1 MIQEKHDIKLSNNQR
16 KVLDYV
22 IAKAEGEHSLS
33 IDCSPTEIQSV
44 FKFGSRQTAYSIITA
59 LKDKGLITTLADE
72 VTLNSELFAFKKE
85 SIDST
90 NMSLRYILEELNTE
104 KEVFP
109 FLDVDKRKD
118 YFLFIANNKELAM
131 KINKE
136 LTEDVCERV
145 KRGIFEFDLKPLEA
159 SVSLEVDHCFQVL
172 AYHDLHYGNDIVYEA
187 REIEQCID
195 YLSNVSLDDIYKYS
209 PFNKDNTDYLLDE
222 YVREEETDCDE

>member
-1 MIQEKHDIKLSNNQR
+1 MIQEKHGIKLTSNQR
-16 KVLDYV
+16 KVLDYI

-33 IDCSPTEIQSV
+33 IDCPTVEIQSV
-44 FKFGSRQTAYSIITA
+44 FKFSSKQTSYNVVNQ

-72 VTLNSELFAFKKE
+72 ITLNPELFAFKKE

-90 NMSLRYILEELNTE
+90 NMSLRFILEELNTE

-109 FLDVDKRKD
+109 FLDADKRKD
-118 YFLFIANNKELAM
+118 YFLYVASNKELAM

-136 LTEDVCERV
+136 LTEDICERV

-159 SVSLEVDHCFQVL
+159 SVALEVDHCFKVL
-172 AYHDLHYGNDIVYEA
+172 YFHEFHHNDTVYEP
-187 REIEQCID
+187 REIQQCID

>member
-1 MIQEKHDIKLSNNQR
+1 MIQEKHDAKLTSNQR
-16 KVLDYV
+16 KVLDY
-22 IAKAEGEHSLS
+22 IISKAEGEHSLS
-33 IDCSPTEIQSV
+33 IECPAPEIQKV
-44 FKFGSRQTAYSIITA
+44 FKFSSNKTAYNIISQ
-59 LKDKGLITTLADE
+59 LKEKGLITTCGDE

-85 SIDST
+85 NNDSV
-90 NMSLRYILEELNTE
+90 NMSLRFVLEELKTE

-118 YFLFIANNKELAM
+118 YFLYIVNNKELSM

-159 SVSLEVDHCFQVL
+159 STALEVDHCFKVL
-172 AYHDLHYGNDIVYEA
+172 YFHEFHHSDTVYEP
-187 REIEQCID
+187 REIEQCIE

-222 YVREEETDCDE
+222 YVRDEVDCDE

>member
-1 MIQEKHDIKLSNNQR
+1 MIQEKHEIKLTSNQR
-16 KVLDYV
+16 KVLDYI

-33 IDCSPTEIQSV
+33 IECPTVEIQKV
-44 FKFGSRQTAYSIITA
+44 FKFSSKQTSYNVISQ
-59 LKDKGLITTLADE
+59 LKGKGLITTLADE
-72 VTLNSELFAFKKE
+72 VTLNHELFAFKKE
-85 SIDST
+85 TIDST
-90 NMSLRYILEELNTE
+90 NMSLRYILEELKTE

-118 YFLFIANNKELAM
+118 YFLFISNNKELAL

-172 AYHDLHYGNDIVYEA
+172 AYHDLHYGNDTVYEA
-187 REIEQCID
+187 REIQQVIE
-195 YLSNVSLDDIYKYS
+195 YLSSVSLDEIYKYS
-209 PFNKDNTDYLLDE
+209 PFNKENTEYFLDE
-222 YVREEETDCDE
+222 YVRDEVDDDE

>member
-1 MIQEKHDIKLSNNQR
+1 MIQEKHDVKLTSNQR

-22 IAKAEGEHSLS
+22 ISKCEGEHSLS
-33 IDCSPTEIQSV
+33 IECPAPEIQKV
-44 FKFGSRQTAYSIITA
+44 FKFSSNKTAYNVISQ

-72 VTLNSELFAFKKE
+72 VTLNPELFAFKKE

-118 YFLFIANNKELAM
+118 YFLFISNNKELSM

-159 SVSLEVDHCFQVL
+159 STALEVDHCFKVL
-172 AYHDLHYGNDIVYEA
+172 YFHDFQDLNYNVYES
-187 REIEQCID
+187 REINQCIE
-195 YLSNVSLDDIYKYS
+195 YLSNLSLDEIYKYS
-209 PFNKDNTDYLLDE
+209 PFNRENTQYLLDE
-222 YVREEETDCDE
+222 YVRDEEVDSDE

>member
-1 MIQEKHDIKLSNNQR
+1 MIQEKHETKLTSNQR
-16 KVLDYV
+16 KVLDYI

-33 IDCSPTEIQSV
+33 IECPAPEIQKV
-44 FKFGSRQTAYSIITA
+44 FKFSSNKTAYNVINQ

-72 VTLNSELFAFKKE
+72 ITLNPELFAFKKE

-90 NMSLRYILEELNTE
+90 NMSLRFILEELNTE

-109 FLDVDKRKD
+109 FLDKDKRKD
-118 YFLFIANNKELAM
+118 YFLYVANNKELAM

-145 KRGIFEFDLKPLEA
+145 KSGIFEFDLKPLDA
-159 SVSLEVDHCFQVL
+159 STALEVDHCFKVL
-172 AYHDLHYGNDIVYEA
+172 YFHEFHHNDTVYEA

-195 YLSNVSLDDIYKYS
+195 YLSNVSLDEIYKYS
-209 PFNKDNTDYLLDE
+209 PFNKKNTDYLLDE
-222 YVREEETDCDE
+222 YVRDEVDDDE

>member
-1 MIQEKHDIKLSNNQR
+1 MIQEKHDIKLTSNQR
-16 KVLDYV
+16 KVLDYI

-33 IDCSPTEIQSV
+33 IECPAPEIQKV
-44 FKFGSRQTAYSIITA
+44 FKFSSNKTAYNIINQ

-85 SIDST
+85 TNDSV
-90 NMSLRYILEELNTE
+90 NMSLRFVLEELKTE

-145 KRGIFEFDLKPLEA
+145 KNNIFEFPLKPLKAKKEI
-159 SVSLEVDHCFQVL
+159 EIEHCFKVL
-172 AYHDLHYGNDIVYEA
+172 AFHDFHSSNDTVYEP
-187 REIEQCID
+187 REIQQCID
-195 YLSNVSLDDIYKYS
+195 YLKSVSLDDIYKYS
-209 PFNKDNTDYLLDE
+209 PFTRENTEYLLDE
-222 YVREEETDCDE
+222 WVRDEVDEDE

>member
-1 MIQEKHDIKLSNNQR
+1 MIQEKHDIKLTSNQR

-22 IAKAEGEHSLS
+22 IAKAESEHSLS
-33 IDCSPTEIQSV
+33 IDCPAPEIQKV
-44 FKFGSRQTAYSIITA
+44 FKFSSNKTAYNVINQ

-72 VTLNSELFAFKKE
+72 VTLNPELFAFKKE

-90 NMSLRYILEELNTE
+90 NMSLRFVLEELKNET
-104 KEVFP
+104 EVFP
-109 FLDVDKRKD
+109 FLDKDKRKD

-145 KRGIFEFDLKPLEA
+145 KNNIFEFPLKPLKAKKEI
-159 SVSLEVDHCFQVL
+159 EIEHCFKVL
-172 AYHDLHYGNDIVYEA
+172 SYHDFHSSNDTVYEA

-195 YLSNVSLDDIYKYS
+195 YLSSVSLEEIYKYS
-209 PFNKDNTDYLLDE
+209 PFNKDNTTYLLDE
-222 YVREEETDCDE
+222 WVRDEVDSDE

>member
-1 MIQEKHDIKLSNNQR
+1 MIQEKHDIKLTSNQR
-16 KVLDYV
+16 KVLDY
-22 IAKAEGEHSLS
+22 IISKAEGEHSLS
-33 IDCSPTEIQSV
+33 IDCPTVEIQSV
-44 FKFGSRQTAYSIITA
+44 FKFSSKQTSYNVINQ

-72 VTLNSELFAFKKE
+72 VTLNPELFAFKKE
-85 SIDST
+85 SNDST
-90 NMSLRYILEELNTE
+90 NMSLRFVLEELNTE
-104 KEVFP
+104 KSVFP

-118 YFLFIANNKELAM
+118 YFLFIANNKELSM

-159 SVSLEVDHCFQVL
+159 SVALEVDHCFQVL
-172 AYHDLHYGNDIVYEA
+172 YFHDFHDLNYNVYEP

-222 YVREEETDCDE
+222 YVRDEVDCDE

>member
-1 MIQEKHDIKLSNNQR
+1 MIQEKHDVKLTSNQR
-16 KVLDYV
+16 KVLDYI

-33 IDCSPTEIQSV
+33 IECPAPEIQKV
-44 FKFGSRQTAYSIITA
+44 FKFSSNKTAYNVINQ

-109 FLDVDKRKD
+109 CLDVDKRKD
-118 YFLFIANNKELAM
+118 YFLYVASNKELAL

-145 KRGIFEFDLKPLEA
+145 KNNIFEFPLKPLKAKVEI
-159 SVSLEVDHCFQVL
+159 EVEHCFKVL
-172 AYHDLHYGNDIVYEA
+172 SYHDFHSSNDVVYEA

-195 YLSNVSLDDIYKYS
+195 YLKSVSLDDIYKYS
-209 PFNKDNTDYLLDE
+209 PFNRENTTYLLDE
-222 YVREEETDCDE
+222 WVRDEVDSDE

>member
-1 MIQEKHDIKLSNNQR
+1 MIQEKSDVKLTSNQR
-16 KVLDYV
+16 KVLDY
-22 IAKAEGEHSLS
+22 IISKAESEHSLS
-33 IDCSPTEIQSV
+33 IDCPAPEIQKV
-44 FKFGSRQTAYSIITA
+44 FKFSSNKTAYNVTNQ
-59 LKDKGLITTLADE
+59 LKDKGLITTCGDE
-72 VTLNSELFAFKKE
+72 VTLNPDLFAFKKE
-85 SIDST
+85 TNDST

-118 YFLFIANNKELAM
+118 YFLFIANNKELAI

-136 LTEDVCERV
+136 LTEDVCEKV
-145 KRGIFEFDLKPLEA
+145 KNGIFEFHLKPLEA
-159 SVSLEVDHCFQVL
+159 SVALEVDHCFQVL
-172 AYHDLHYGNDIVYEA
+172 YYHDFHSSNDTVYEP
-187 REIEQCID
+187 REIQQCID